1 MTTLHIWRRRARALV
16 LVLLGLTIASA
27 FGLVAYYLWTAPRV
41 PLAATGQIY
50 ATNVNHGAIVYLTH
64 CQRFLL
70 HDLFFDVFF
79 GLLALAGL
87 LSLPDVRADETGKRK
102 S

>member
-1 MTTLHIWRRRARALV
+1 M
-16 LVLLGLTIASA
+16 LLGLTIASV
-27 FGLVAYYLWTAPRV
+27 FGLVGYYLWTSPRAPV
-41 PLAATGQIY
+41 AATGQVY
-50 ATNVNHGAIVYLTH
+50 PTNVSHGTIVYLTH

-70 HDLFFDVFF
+70 HDLFFYVFY

-87 LSLPDVRADETGKRK
+87 LSLPDVRADATSKRK